1 MTRSAMTYSLS
12 TLDCQKQE
20 AEARRY
26 CQAVQLCTKVGVSPD
41 LISGR
46 IEEGRRLAPK
56 PLHRS
61 PF

>member
-1 MTRSAMTYSLS
+1 MTYSLS